1 MLEENSELATIE
13 YMNMIPKRI
22 GFFRLY
28 LFTTVLV
35 CFAAP
40 CTSQG
45 TDVQGDKSVRII
57 CMAPNLTEIL
67 FELGA
72 GPQIIGVSDFDSFP
86 PEVGNLP
93 RLGGYLNPDLE
104 RIIKLRPDVV
114 ILVKG
119 RSAFEKKLQSL
130 GIDCWVFP
138 SESYQEIRTTISEL
152 GYKLSLKD
160 SAQNLLEK
168 IEDALTTV
176 GIKKTRPV
184 KVMLVV
190 GSTPG
195 SLREIYV
202 AGGGSFLNTIL
213 TRTGGINVFGEV
225 KQAYFEVST
234 EEILARQP
242 EIIIDMMPGSV
253 LSQKNHA
260 ARLNLWQRFSTVPA
274 IKSSRIFILTQD
286 FLLIPGP
293 RMIKTIHVFKEKI
306 GAYQP

>member
-1 MLEENSELATIE
+1 
-13 YMNMIPKRI
+13 
-22 GFFRLY
+22 
-28 LFTTVLV
+28 
-35 CFAAP
+35 
-40 CTSQG
+40 
-45 TDVQGDKSVRII
+45 
-57 CMAPNLTEIL
+57 
-67 FELGA
+67 
-72 GPQIIGVSDFDSFP
+72 
-86 PEVGNLP
+86 
-93 RLGGYLNPDLE
+93 
-104 RIIKLRPDVV
+104 
-114 ILVKG
+114 
-119 RSAFEKKLQSL
+119 
-130 GIDCWVFP
+130 
-138 SESYQEIRTTISEL
+138 
-152 GYKLSLKD
+152 LKD